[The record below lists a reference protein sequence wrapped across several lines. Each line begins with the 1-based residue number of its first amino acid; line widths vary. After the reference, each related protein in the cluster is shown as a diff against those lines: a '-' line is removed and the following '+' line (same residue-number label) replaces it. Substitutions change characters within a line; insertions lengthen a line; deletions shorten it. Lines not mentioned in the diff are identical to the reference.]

1 MGTLIPIGAQ
11 VEWELQ
17 QANTLLTNKRHLIKM
32 IIFFLSLVAM
42 TIVNYA
48 TSVCTIKKVS
58 RRRWLHAAAW
68 WSCLDVWM
76 RRGGHLPSETWS
88 ERHLPLMMLFWAD
101 FPPSWQDCFI
111 SFFRINVCLSSTSK
125 ATSQGSVTTRS
136 FIWFIY
142 KPCPCASLSF
152 CTHLAVH
159 GRLHWS
165 SRRSTSDVCK
175 TTAASLAECL
185 PFS

>member
-11 VEWELQ
+11 VECELQ
-17 QANTLLTNKRHLIKM
+17 QAKALLTTKTLDKNDY
-32 IIFFLSLVAM
+32 FFPLFGCHDNRELYHKCMRDQKGIEEEM
-42 TIVNYA
+42 TICGCLVVLPGCVEA
-48 TSVCTIKKVS
+48 V
-58 RRRWLHAAAW
+58 W
-68 WSCLDVWM
+68 WSSPLGDMIRAPPPSNDAILGW
-76 RRGGHLPSETWS
+76 LPSQLT
-88 ERHLPLMMLFWAD
+88 R
-101 FPPSWQDCFI
+101 QCFI

-159 GRLHWS
+159 GRLHRS
-165 SRRSTSDVCK
+165 SRRSTNDVCK
-175 TTAASLAECL
+175 TTAAALAECL
-185 PFS
+185 PLS